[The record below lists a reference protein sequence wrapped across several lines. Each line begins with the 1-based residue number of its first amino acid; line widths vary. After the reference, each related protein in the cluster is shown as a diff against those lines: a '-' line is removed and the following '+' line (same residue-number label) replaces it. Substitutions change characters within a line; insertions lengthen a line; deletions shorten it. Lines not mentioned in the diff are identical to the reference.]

1 MVEVYGRREDGTL
14 WFIGYAETK
23 PGAEWCDL
31 HVPLS
36 VTGSFKSVEWSAA
49 HAAWIIAL
57 ENKAIE
63 SAAVTQEKPS
73 APTAAYDEGGAVV

>member
-31 HVPLS
+31 HVS
-36 VTGSFKSVEWSAA
+36 TGSFKSVEWSAV
-49 HAAWIIAL
+49 HAAWIIDMVAL

-63 SAAVTQEKPS
+63 SAT
-73 APTAAYDEGGAVV
+73 GARDK

>member
-23 PGAEWCDL
+23 PGAEWCDQ
-31 HVPLS
+31 HVSS
-36 VTGSFKSVEWSAA
+36 VMGSFNSVEWSAV

-57 ENKAIE
+57 EKKAIE
-63 SAAVTQEKPS
+63 SAAVD
-73 APTAAYDEGGAVV
+73 DEEVP